1 MAALGCVTV
10 LHGLRARQQFANH
23 LEGLVGDMVIELHIQ
38 VSRQLRGKMLSCIK
52 KRTRSN

>member
-38 VSRQLRGKMLSCIK
+38 VPRQLRGKMLSCIK